1 MITKCIYFSGCFFT
15 NKIVMT
21 IFNEIIKKLLIQIG
35 ENYKQI
41 SLYLIHLTSKI
52 YKLNLDKR

>member
-1 MITKCIYFSGCFFT
+1 
-15 NKIVMT
+15 MT